1 MKTWLKIVCI
11 ALLAYTVISSFWHPL
26 APGGLTVDIEKIQ
39 PGSNTFTFTGYNTHF
54 VDDRASLQI
63 FVASGSSYFCATIDE
78 VIDNNHVKVTAV
90 LPDTLPSKDISFY
103 SNTNT
108 DGTVYIQK
116 PIDSRSFAFVDGF
129 VSTAACSPKVTNDE
143 HQNFGYPFQVIIFES
158 IRNLMWHVPMW
169 FTMFALMLISF
180 IQSIKILNQAGREAK
195 ADVAMDFS
203 KIKLFDTKA
212 ATSAGTGLVFCILG
226 LITGSIWARFTWGDW
241 WTNDPQLNGAM
252 VVFLMYVAYFILRN
266 SVNDEEKKARLAAIF
281 NIFAFILLVVLLMV
295 MPRFAEGLH
304 PGKSG
309 NPAFSS
315 YDLDSSLRMV
325 FYPACAGF
333 ILLGIWLYNLN
344 FRIKRLE
351 QENENND

>member
-1 MKTWLKIVCI
+1 MKTWLKIVCV
-11 ALLAYTVISSFWHPL
+11 LLLFYTVISSFLHPLNPGGLGVSVEKL
-26 APGGLTVDIEKIQ
+26 APGENRFVL
-39 PGSNTFTFTGYNTHF
+39 TGYNTHF
-54 VDDRASLQI
+54 ENPDLQI
-63 FVASGSSYFCATIDE
+63 YVLSGDKTFFCATVLE
-78 VIDNNHVKVTAV
+78 VRDNNHVVVSVA
-90 LPDTLPSKDISFY
+90 LPDTLPSNEMGFY
-103 SNTNT
+103 ANTSV

-116 PIDSRSFAFVDGF
+116 PLDIGSFVFEA
-129 VSTAACSPKVTNDE
+129 TAQPMSACEVKVATND
-143 HQNFGYPFQVIIFES
+143 HQLFGYPFQVIIFES

-169 FTMFALMLISF
+169 FTMFAVMLVSF
-180 IQSIKILNQAGREAK
+180 VQSIKVLNKSGRESHQGKAVDYKVVSLHDAK
-195 ADVAMDFS
+195 AAAAAHVG
-203 KIKLFDTKA
+203 LF
-212 ATSAGTGLVFCILG
+212 FCILG

-281 NIFAFILLVVLLMV
+281 NIFAFILLFVLLMV

-325 FYPACAGF
+325 FYPAVLGY
-333 ILLGIWLYNLN
+333 ILLGYWFYSVRL
-344 FRIKRLE
+344 RIKILE
-351 QENENND
+351 KRYHEEA